1 MTAPRMTPLSIYAAA
16 ACAFAPAVAA
26 QDPGSRQAL
35 AELRQRIDDL
45 EEQQARLL
53 EQVGGRAVLQAYTA
67 RSLDFGGE
75 VSSLFTHMRGDHDD
89 RTGHVVSLLELYLK
103 AHLDD
108 HFSVFATPG
117 YYLFH
122 GALPEDPTTA
132 TSGDPAFTTADASD
146 ARTFLSR
153 LEAQWRHGDAL
164 QVHGGII
171 GSPHG
176 TTNREYFIPARTIG
190 QASLHTRVFLANELY
205 PQHLHGLRA
214 EGKMPLGDGGRLEYD
229 IYGGVQDD
237 APDDPIGGARLAYVF
252 TELGLG
258 VAANYGAGRRPG
270 RVGEDLVSNV
280 ALLQSPFASEFN
292 GARRYDFAGV
302 DLDWRHGDFIA
313 KTELYYSHEVG
324 YGDQRALSSEWTWF
338 VRPTLGLSYR
348 FDFYDRG
355 SDQVLVALTPTPATL
370 PLDLGF
376 ATEHVLG
383 VCYDPDPSV
392 RLRLDFHH
400 LLLPNSSG
408 EVDFVNLS
416 WSVSF

>member
-1 MTAPRMTPLSIYAAA
+1 MTPLSTCAAA
-16 ACAFAPAVAA
+16 AFACVQAVLA
-26 QDPGSRQAL
+26 QDPGAQPTL

-53 EQVGGRAVLQAYTA
+53 ETVGGRAVLQAYTA
-67 RSLDFGGE
+67 RSFDFGGE
-75 VSSLFTHMRGDHDD
+75 VSSLFTHMRGEHDD
-89 RTGHVVSLLELYLK
+89 RSGHVVSLLELYLK
-103 AHLDD
+103 AQLDD

-122 GALPEDPTTA
+122 GALPDDPTTA
-132 TSGDPAFTTADASD
+132 TSGDPAFTSADASE

-164 QVHGGII
+164 QLHGGVV

-205 PQHLHGLRA
+205 PQHLHGLRG
-214 EGKMPLGDGGRLEYD
+214 EGKLPLGSGGRLEYD
-229 IYGGVQDD
+229 VYGGVQDD
-237 APDDPIGGARLAYVF
+237 APDLPVGGARLAYVF
-252 TELGLG
+252 PELGLG
-258 VAANYGAGRRPG
+258 MAANYGAGRRPG
-270 RVGEDLVSNV
+270 RAGEQLVANV
-280 ALLQSPFASEFN
+280 PLLQSPFAAEFN
-292 GARRYDFAGV
+292 GERRYDFAGV
-302 DLDWRHGDFIA
+302 DLDWRQGDFIC
-313 KTELYYSHEVG
+313 KTELYYSREVG
-324 YGDQRALSSEWTWF
+324 YRDQRAVSSEWTWF

-383 VCYDPDPSV
+383 VCFDPNPSV

-400 LLLPNSSG
+400 LLLPNRSD